1 MEERE
6 WWGEGIWESGE
17 EVTKRV
23 GGVIDEEGR
32 ERRES
37 GREGG
42 TGERE
47 REREREA
54 EMETNVWRV
63 SATSTTNYFC

>member
-32 ERRES
+32 ERRER

-42 TGERE
+42 RGERE
-47 REREREA
+47 REGSRDGDECVE
-54 EMETNVWRV
+54 
-63 SATSTTNYFC
+63 S